1 MQLTS
6 DMQAVVIG
14 LGKAGLATVDDLLRQ
29 GLRVKVSDRRQRS
42 AIDTTILDR
51 LEQAGVELECGGHS
65 IDYIC
70 GGDVAIPGPG
80 VPLDLPV
87 LVAARE
93 QGIPI
98 CGELALAAG
107 RFAVP
112 VIAVTGSNGKTTV
125 TSLIGA
131 LLRAVGRKP
140 FVGGNIGTPLLD
152 YFADPSPYDCV
163 VLELSSFQ
171 LDLAGT
177 FRPTIGLLLNITPD
191 HIDRH
196 GSLAAYTAAKQRL
209 FAHQQPGDMAI
220 LGGDDAVA
228 ASTPVNEGVL
238 ALHFGRGEGCAA
250 RIVDG
255 AIHLGAHLLGMDAT
269 CFALAGTKL
278 HSSVNQLNAAAAI
291 LAVILAGGDA
301 AGISAGLAN
310 YAPPPHRMAEVAV
323 IDGVGYINDS
333 KATNIGALEAALAGC
348 EAPVVLIAG
357 GRDKGSDYHLLT
369 EVVRRRVKA
378 LVLIGE
384 AAPLMDEA
392 LGHLVPTAKA
402 TTMEEAVL
410 LCQKK
415 AKAGDLVLLAPGCAS
430 FDMFTG
436 YEERGRIFAECV
448 QRLITVPQRGHE

>member
-1 MQLTS
+1 MQLSS

-29 GLRVKVSDRRQRS
+29 GLRVKVSDRRERA
-42 AIDTTILDR
+42 AIDAATLSR

-65 IDYIC
+65 LAFLAGADL
-70 GGDVAIPGPG
+70 VVPGPG

-93 QGIPI
+93 QGMTV

-107 RFAVP
+107 RFTVP

-131 LLRAVGRKP
+131 LLQAVGRRP

-171 LDLAGT
+171 LDLAGA
-177 FRPTIGLLLNITPD
+177 FRPNIGLLLNITPD

-196 GSLAAYTAAKQRL
+196 GSLAAYASAKQRL
-209 FAHQQPGDMAI
+209 FAHQRPGDMAI
-220 LGGDDAVA
+220 LGGDDAA
-228 ASTPVNEGVL
+228 ALATPINAGVL
-238 ALHFGRGEGCAA
+238 ALSFGRSEQCAA

-255 AIHLGAHLLGMDAT
+255 AIQLGAHFSGMEAT
-269 CFALAGTKL
+269 RFALAGTRL

-291 LAVILAGGDA
+291 LAVTLAGGDA
-301 AGISAGLAN
+301 TGISAGLKSF
-310 YAPPPHRMAEVAV
+310 APPPHRMAEVAV
-323 IDGVGYINDS
+323 VEGVRYINDS

-357 GRDKGSDYHLLT
+357 GRDKGSDYQLLA
-369 EVVRRRVKA
+369 EVVQRKVKQ

-384 AAPLMDEA
+384 AAPLMQAA
-392 LGHLVPTAKA
+392 LGTLVPTTHALS
-402 TTMEEAVL
+402 MEEAVH
-410 LCQKK
+410 Q
-415 AKAGDLVLLAPGCAS
+415 AKACASPGDLVLLAPGCAS
-430 FDMFTG
+430 FDMFSG
-436 YEERGRIFAECV
+436 YEERGRVFADCV
-448 QRLITVPQRGHE
+448 RTLPGAASGV

>member
-1 MQLTS
+1 MQLSS

-29 GLRVKVSDRRQRS
+29 GLRVRVSDRRERA
-42 AIDTTILDR
+42 AIDAETLSR
-51 LEQAGVELECGGHS
+51 LEQVGVELECGGHS
-65 IDYIC
+65 LGFIAGADL
-70 GGDVAIPGPG
+70 VIPGPG

-93 QGIPI
+93 QEMTI

-107 RFAVP
+107 RFTVP

-131 LLRAVGRKP
+131 LLRAVGRRP
-140 FVGGNIGTPLLD
+140 FVGGNIGTPLLE

-171 LDLAGT
+171 LDLAGD
-177 FRPTIGLLLNITPD
+177 FRPNIGLLLNISPD

-196 GSLAAYTAAKQRL
+196 GSLAAYIRAKQQL

-228 ASTPVNEGVL
+228 FATPINPGVL
-238 ALHFGRGEGCAA
+238 ALSFGRGAECAA
-250 RIVDG
+250 RIIDG
-255 AIHLGAHLLGMDAT
+255 AVCLGSHLPGMQAT
-269 CFALAGTKL
+269 QFMLAGTTL

-291 LAVILAGGDA
+291 LAVTLAGGDA
-301 AGISAGLAN
+301 EGIAAGLQSFT
-310 YAPPPHRMAEVAV
+310 PPPHRMAEVGV
-323 IDGVGYINDS
+323 VDGVRYINDS

-348 EAPVVLIAG
+348 ELPVVLIAG
-357 GRDKGSDYHLLT
+357 GRDKGSDYALLSS
-369 EVVRRRVKA
+369 VVQRRVKL

-384 AAPLMDEA
+384 AAPLMQAA
-392 LGHLVPTAKA
+392 LGNLVPTSHASS
-402 TTMEEAVL
+402 MEEAV
-410 LCQKK
+410 QM
-415 AKAGDLVLLAPGCAS
+415 AHASASPGDLVLLAPGCAS
-430 FDMFTG
+430 FDMFSG
-436 YEERGRIFAECV
+436 YEERGRVFADCV
-448 QRLITVPQRGHE
+448 HSLPAAAGSV